1 MKWLVDFVI
10 LFIVEFN
17 LEMKVIKEFFVMVVK
32 IDDDL
37 DYFLFKYNYWKVL

>member
-10 LFIVEFN
+10 VFIVEFN
-17 LEMKVIKEFFVMVVK
+17 VEMKVIKEFFVMVVK

-37 DYFLFKYNYWKVL
+37 DYFLVKYNYWKVL